1 VNSGTPRPLLACA
14 QRAGREFLTRKTAEG
29 VITGSTAY
37 VLYEVGFPFI
47 VRTIAAMRQSG
58 TTEQAITDWLAT
70 ETAAAATTGEPL
82 AQIGAEF
89 YAAVWNGML
98 ADQAGYSGR

>member
-1 VNSGTPRPLLACA
+1 MNSGTPRPLLACA
-14 QRAGREFLTRKTAEG
+14 ERAGREFLERKTAEH
-29 VITGSTAY
+29 VITRSTAY
-37 VLYEVGFPFI
+37 VLHTIGFPFI

-58 TTEQAITDWLAT
+58 MTEQDITDWLAT
-70 ETAAAATTGEPL
+70 EAAAAATTGQPL

-98 ADQAGYSGR
+98 DDQAGYGR